1 LSSFDYGVL
10 SGSPGR
16 RSEASYLYHL
26 LHPRI
31 SPGPGR
37 GPWWGEKLG
46 KLSRGPNRASETG
59 RWSAPMALDRHR
71 CTRVASTASWGY
83 SLAHP
88 GAHGSGGR
96 RAVAQA
102 SCRPIACRSR
112 LQRGVEVSARLSPRF
127 LSPRSFF
134 LLIQLRHSPFTL
146 RTSFFS
152 SQRLFY
158 CSSAL
163 FPVSRSFHF
172 ILFFFSLPFVSLATH
187 LLRGWSLDTVSLNWW
202 NPVSVH

>member
-1 LSSFDYGVL
+1 
-10 SGSPGR
+10 
-16 RSEASYLYHL
+16 
-26 LHPRI
+26 
-31 SPGPGR
+31 
-37 GPWWGEKLG
+37 
-46 KLSRGPNRASETG
+46 
-59 RWSAPMALDRHR
+59 MALDRHR

-172 ILFFFSLPFVSLATH
+172 ILFFFLSSLRIARYSPAQGLVVGYGVSELVESRFCPLEGAAPCSFSCLFS
-187 LLRGWSLDTVSLNWW
+187 LL
-202 NPVSVH
+202 PVT